1 MHLSLNIRLF
11 DYNLLNMPT
20 QLIGIWWNKTWGI
33 ILKWVCPTV
42 STIAYQECDCYLQ
55 CTREYLPIA
64 IFNPSECY
72 LETLYNI
79 LVLEMSEWYMEYSR
93 MHNTKALSI
102 WMYCNI
108 PPIILSTVQHKS
120 HNQGMSGQ
128 FACLFA
134 WHGYIR
140 YTVLFLIQSYSSP
153 DSVAVLQI
161 DIIHQLSE
169 VSWTHSDN
177 KWHTQAKNVR
187 KIIHEG
193 TVKQFCACIHLVLV
207 PVLRHSDGGVDSS
220 IYTWYILFAMCA
232 CGAPEVSFAYKCS
245 TRTMYL

>member
-1 MHLSLNIRLF
+1 MIALNSSVYSLTQRCVGWGCILNCFIIPFLPCFPAFHSSAIPTSHSILNVIQSCNNYCYQWLHLSLNITLF
-11 DYNLLNMPT
+11 DYKLLNMPT

-55 CTREYLPIA
+55 CTREYLLIA

-102 WMYCNI
+102 WMYSNI
-108 PPIILSTVQHKS
+108 PPIILSTVQHIS

-128 FACLFA
+128 LEILHACLPGMVISDIQSCF
-134 WHGYIR
+134 
-140 YTVLFLIQSYSSP
+140 LFNHIHHLIQS
-153 DSVAVLQI
+153 L
-161 DIIHQLSE
+161 
-169 VSWTHSDN
+169 
-177 KWHTQAKNVR
+177 
-187 KIIHEG
+187 
-193 TVKQFCACIHLVLV
+193 FCRL
-207 PVLRHSDGGVDSS
+207 
-220 IYTWYILFAMCA
+220 T
-232 CGAPEVSFAYKCS
+232 
-245 TRTMYL
+245 